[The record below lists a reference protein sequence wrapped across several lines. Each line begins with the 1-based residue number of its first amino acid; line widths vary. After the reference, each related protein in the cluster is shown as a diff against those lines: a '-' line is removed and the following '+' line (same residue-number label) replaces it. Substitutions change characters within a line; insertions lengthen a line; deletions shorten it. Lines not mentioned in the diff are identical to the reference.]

1 MTDSRPASELQAD
14 EGVPDA
20 PAEAARPPLWRRL
33 AILDW
38 IAIALF
44 VLGWTAVG
52 TGLLPAHD
60 ARATI
65 TRILPLLV
73 FLGSVVVLARL
84 DSEAQLFDVLAFR
97 LTALG
102 RGRTWVL
109 FPLCVLF
116 AAATTIFLNL
126 DTTAVLLTPVLL
138 ATARRARMTALPLAM
153 TTVWLANTASL
164 LLPVSNLTNLLAANR
179 VGLKTLPF
187 ARQMALP
194 QLAVLGVVTLALW
207 LFYWRS
213 EPTRYQV
220 PPQLR
225 PRNRR
230 TFALASVCTV
240 MFIAG
245 ILAGVSIAVAAV
257 VTAAVLTLGFVRW
270 DRSSLTWNLVSWRL
284 LVFVTGLFLVV
295 DTIGR
300 HGLSSLVSSL
310 IGTDPGSA
318 GIVRAAATGAGLS
331 NAVNNLPAY
340 VAGEAVIPVA
350 NHLQLIGLLIGTNVG
365 PVIVPWASLATLIWA
380 EHCRHAGVTIN
391 WRRFMVT
398 GALMAAGALT
408 AAVAVLIAMPLL
420 ALRLFRDTY
429 FDSSSSRVMVLGCIY
444 PANPSWAGS
453 GEAACLFPDVGPW
466 PPGFFWPWR
475 GGLRALWPAGV
486 RRVVSWASR
495 PSKMAWSPN
504 SKLCSGVAA

>member
-20 PAEAARPPLWRRL
+20 SAEAARPPLWRRL

-179 VGLKTLPF
+179 V
-187 ARQMALP
+187 ALP
-194 QLAVLGVVTLALW
+194 PAAFAGRMWAAQLASVAVTMLFLW
-207 LFYWRS
+207 VFYWRRG
-213 EPTRYQV
+213 ERGADRYD
-220 PPQLR
+220 PPPPHQPKDRVL
-225 PRNRR
+225 
-230 TFALASVCTV
+230 FGVASVACLLFITV
-240 MFIAG
+240 
-245 ILAGVSIAVAAV
+245 ILVARIELGYASAI
-257 VTAAVLTLGFVRW
+257 AAVLVLAAFAARERAVLRPG
-270 DRSSLTWNLVSWRL
+270 LVPWRL
-284 LVFVTGLFLVV
+284 LVFVVGLFLVV
-295 DTIGR
+295 QTVSI
-300 HGLSSLVSSL
+300 HGLGTITQAL
-310 IGTDPGSA
+310 IGSGNGALGALRT
-318 GIVRAAATGAGLS
+318 AAVGAGLS
-331 NAVNNLPAY
+331 NALNNLPAY
-340 VAGEAVIPVA
+340 VAGEAVIPFS
-350 NHLQLIGLLIGTNVG
+350 HHDQ
-365 PVIVPWASLATLIWA
+365 
-380 EHCRHAGVTIN
+380 
-391 WRRFMVT
+391 
-398 GALMAAGALT
+398 
-408 AAVAVLIAMPLL
+408 LL
-420 ALRLFRDTY
+420 ALRSEEHTSELQ
-429 FDSSSSRVMVLGCIY
+429 
-444 PANPSWAGS
+444 
-453 GEAACLFPDVGPW
+453 
-466 PPGFFWPWR
+466 
-475 GGLRALWPAGV
+475 
-486 RRVVSWASR
+486 
-495 PSKMAWSPN
+495 
-504 SKLCSGVAA
+504 